1 MENYHQNTRAS
12 LWIKAI
18 LCCSPKQEEIEEGA
32 EANFSCCSS
41 ACYSWHRVTAEL
53 SGNRNFWTCQDANRD
68 LMAYVY
74 SSKDGKLYLPTSCI
88 HMYFKYVGEFVN
100 NTQHPVWKALK
111 CLFFLSW
118 QQRHPIPFTSSVSPS
133 VLAFFTPADS
143 VSSKDLFRLVP
154 PLNGLGPAF
163 WWTPFKVPLL

>member
-74 SSKDGKLYLPTSCI
+74 SSKDGKLYLPTSYI

-118 QQRHPIPFTSSVSPS
+118 QQRHPIPFTSSLTFRSSFLYSSRLRVFKGSLSTCPTTEWVGTC
-133 VLAFFTPADS
+133 VLMNPI
-143 VSSKDLFRLVP
+143 
-154 PLNGLGPAF
+154 
-163 WWTPFKVPLL
+163 